1 MDNGKTI
8 MNFKFKVG
16 QKVKLKNP
24 EELRKFTNYENW
36 DPKYKQLAG
45 KLFEVFEIRF
55 SFLEYYKLKTKNEVF
70 NAWFREDLLEYP
82 NLNFLVEI

>member
-1 MDNGKTI
+1 

-45 KLFEVFEIRF
+45 KTFEVFEIYGF
-55 SFLEYYKLKTKNEVF
+55 SFVEYYKLKTENEVLLGL
-70 NAWFREDLLEYP
+70 FREDWFEEDWLEYP